1 MFLHLFMVPEIM
13 NSTDQLGS
21 TTGGGVQKLGQK
33 VCERG
38 MIHVL
43 ANASNSKS

>member
-1 MFLHLFMVPEIM
+1 MQWTWKLEELKFDFYKS
-13 NSTDQLGS
+13 STMEY
-21 TTGGGVQKLGQK
+21 GGVQKLGQK